1 MAFIASSAI
10 IIPHKE
16 LPMEPHLDPARGT
29 RSRKHVEPSNTE
41 PISSS
46 NDEQLTT
53 HLLTMLSVATG
64 MVGVCAT
71 AIGLIGILKSMNELE
86 MIVDDL
92 FAIGSMLFIG
102 VVALSFLGL
111 RTRVFKSWPKLMLTL
126 DIIFFLGLMA
136 VVIATLLLTWVV
148 I

>member
-1 MAFIASSAI
+1 
-10 IIPHKE
+10 
-16 LPMEPHLDPARGT
+16 MEPHLESAHETRTRNVHVDPG
-29 RSRKHVEPSNTE
+29 NTE
-41 PISSS
+41 PRHIDPV
-46 NDEQLTT
+46 NTTTDEQLTT

-111 RTRVFKSWPKLMLTL
+111 RTRVFKTWPKLMLTL
-126 DIIFFLGLMA
+126 DITFFLGLVA
-136 VVIATLLLTWVV
+136 VVVATLLLTWVV